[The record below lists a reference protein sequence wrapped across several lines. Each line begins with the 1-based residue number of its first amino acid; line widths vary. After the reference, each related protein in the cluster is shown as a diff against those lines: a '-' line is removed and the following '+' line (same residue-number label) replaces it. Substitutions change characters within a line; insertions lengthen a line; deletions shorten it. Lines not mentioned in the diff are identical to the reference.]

1 MDLLLQRTYRKDGTN
16 GELTINGK
24 RVCYTIELPW
34 KQNRSRI
41 SCIPEGRYELR
52 KRYTPRFGWHLL
64 VVNVPGRDWIL
75 IHAAN
80 DALKEIK
87 GCIAPVT
94 QLTGSGKGILSRMAL
109 QKLMSI
115 VTPVLDKQQPLCLI
129 IKETQQ

>member
-24 RVCYTIELPW
+24 RVCFTIELPW

-52 KRYTPRFGWHLL
+52 KRYTTRFGWHLL

-87 GCIAPVT
+87 GCIAPVS
-94 QLTGSGKGILSRMAL
+94 QLTGSGKGILSRIAL

>member
-1 MDLLLQRTYRKDGTN
+1 MDLLLQRTYQKDGTN

-24 RVCYTIELPW
+24 RVCFTIELPW

-52 KRYTPRFGWHLL
+52 KRYTTRFGWHLL

-87 GCIAPVT
+87 GCIAPVS
-94 QLTGSGKGILSRMAL
+94 QLTGSGKGILSRIAL

-115 VTPVLDKQQPLCLI
+115 VTPVLDKQQPLYLI

>member
-1 MDLLLQRTYRKDGTN
+1 MVLLLQRTYQKDGTN

-24 RVCYTIELPW
+24 RVCSTIELPW

-52 KRYTPRFGWHLL
+52 KRYTTRFGWHLL

-87 GCIAPVT
+87 GCIAPVS
-94 QLTGSGKGILSRMAL
+94 QLTGSGKGILSRIAL

-129 IKETQQ
+129 IKEKQQ

>member
-1 MDLLLQRTYRKDGTN
+1 MDLLLQRTYQKDGTN

-52 KRYTPRFGWHLL
+52 KRYTTRFGWHLL

-87 GCIAPVT
+87 GCIAPVS
-94 QLTGSGKGILSRMAL
+94 QLTGSGKGILSRIAL